1 MGPDGHNFVKRQ
13 QIMSKKK
20 TKQKQARIKSE
31 MLRSECTFKPDTGS
45 ATEVLRH
52 TRPHRLNE
60 SNLERI
66 ERLYHS
72 DVQNK
77 EQKRKGKKK
86 TKKKKN
92 TSQQTYVFFN
102 NFLTKFYFSIHP
114 YFFAHLLY

>member
-86 TKKKKN
+86 TKRKRKKTKRKTN
-92 TSQQTYVFFN
+92 QQ
-102 NFLTKFYFSIHP
+102 KCI
-114 YFFAHLLY
+114 

>member
-77 EQKRKGKKK
+77 EQKRKGNKNK
-86 TKKKKN
+86 TKKPTNKN
-92 TSQQTYVFFN
+92 VFNQFFFSLI
-102 NFLTKFYFSIHP
+102 FLTHSI
-114 YFFAHLLY
+114 AQKI